1 MTRYYGFKQTEKT
14 TLRLI
19 FRRCG
24 VRCLALVLVNT
35 IVQSAT
41 GASAQAL
48 SPADRQVIV
57 GTSFGAQFIKDAFQ
71 NNIGFELFQ
80 EGGEFAAHYD
90 IKTAP
95 AFDAGVSIR
104 VWKRFGVGVEF
115 SHAYKVTSASIEA
128 DVPHPFFFGF
138 PRTASGLVGGVVRR
152 EVGLHIQAQ
161 YWHDFTDWIL
171 VRGFCGPTRFGISH
185 DLVTEI
191 ETEEVG
197 FPFQQV
203 NLVDH
208 TITKQSESG
217 VGYHLGFD
225 VSFYGLR
232 RLRFLGSSTVL
243 DRIAL
248 AFVAR
253 HSRGTSSPV
262 ELDGGRQPSFELGGL
277 HLAGGLRVAF

>member
-1 MTRYYGFKQTEKT
+1 MTRYGFKQAEKAT
-14 TLRLI
+14 PSLI

-24 VRCLALVLVNT
+24 VQCLALVLANA
-35 IVQSAT
+35 IVQGTT
-41 GASAQAL
+41 GASAQTL

-57 GTSFGAQFIKDAFQ
+57 GTSFGVRFIKDAFH

-90 IKTAP
+90 IKAAP
-95 AFDAGVSIR
+95 TFDAGVAIR
-104 VWKRFGVGVEF
+104 VWKRFGIGVEL
-115 SHAYKVTSASIEA
+115 SHVHKVTAASIEA
-128 DVPHPFFFGF
+128 EVPHPFFFSF

-152 EVGLHIQAQ
+152 EVGLHVQAQ
-161 YWHDFTDWIL
+161 YWHDFSDWIL

-185 DLVTEI
+185 DLVTTI

-197 FPFQQV
+197 FPFEQV
-203 NLVDH
+203 NLVGH
-208 TITKQSESG
+208 KLTKKSG
-217 VGYHLGFD
+217 SGLGYHLGFD

-232 RLRFLGSSTVL
+232 RLKFLGSSTAL
-243 DRIAL
+243 DRVAL

-262 ELDGGRQPSFELGGL
+262 ELEGGRQPSFELGGL